1 MKKAYLLI
9 TITSSLF
16 FLLTGCIE
24 DQTEKIKDKAATDKD
39 FVTSITWDNS
49 VKDLGSIEEGQKVEV
64 IYTFTNSGDKPL
76 VIKSVNA
83 SCGCTV
89 PERPEEPIMPGK
101 SGTIKAVF
109 DSKGRPGSNHKTE
122 TVNAN
127 TIPSPS
133 HLLEFNVNVN
143 LKPQDAKG

>member
-1 MKKAYLLI
+1 MKKAYLLM
-9 TITSSLF
+9 TISSLLF
-16 FLLTGCIE
+16 FCLTGCIE
-24 DQTEKIKDKAATDKD
+24 DQTEKIKDKAANDKD

-49 VKDLGSIEEGQKVEV
+49 IKDLGSIEEGQKVEV

-109 DSKGRPGSNHKTE
+109 DSKGRPGSNHKTL

-127 TIPSPS
+127 TTPSPS
-133 HLLEFNVNVN
+133 HVLEFNVNVN
-143 LKPQDAKG
+143 MKPQETKS